1 MRIGAMLYS
10 VKDPDYNV
18 EEYRKPRMRS
28 YPLLSIT
35 TAIQNN
41 LSWETVRCDC
51 CEHNPEAQ
59 IRVGLNFMPFFATA
73 IGRVLLSCKDLEELF
88 PPQRDPDLL
97 DKIIETYN
105 FRPYWVC
112 RRIEIGALPR
122 WLHIYKEK
130 WIHSWKKD
138 ITTFEQL
145 TRYALKD
152 SEAPQD

>member
-73 IGRVLLSCKDLEELF
+73 IGRVLLSCKDLEDCF
-88 PPQRDPDLL
+88 HH
-97 DKIIETYN
+97 K
-105 FRPYWVC
+105 
-112 RRIEIGALPR
+112 EIPIFLIR
-122 WLHIYKEK
+122 L
-130 WIHSWKKD
+130 
-138 ITTFEQL
+138 
-145 TRYALKD
+145 
-152 SEAPQD
+152 